1 MQSGESPALEEEV
14 SSIMKILV
22 VDDDSNILELV
33 SIQLKQ
39 AGYIVQKASNGFEAL
54 ELLQQSLP
62 DLAIVDVMMPGMDGY
77 QLTKKIRSVADIP
90 VLLLTAKGELE
101 DKEKGFL
108 AGSDDYVVKP
118 FEPKELIFRIKAI
131 LRRYDKAVD
140 AFIQAGPLEI
150 NRQSYEVS
158 VGKKVLL
165 LPLKEFELLSVLA
178 SRPNTVFTR
187 EILLERVWGYDYEG
201 DEQTLNVHIKRLR
214 EKLVNLTGDVAIST
228 MRGVGYKLEVKSS

>member
-1 MQSGESPALEEEV
+1 ML
-14 SSIMKILV
+14 KILV
-22 VDDDSNILELV
+22 VDDDPNILELV
-33 SIQLKQ
+33 SIQLTQ
-39 AGYIVQKASNGFEAL
+39 AGYSVQKASNAFEAL
-54 ELLQQSLP
+54 EIIQEDYP
-62 DLAIVDVMMPGMDGY
+62 DLAVVDVMMPGMDGY
-77 QLTKKIRSVADIP
+77 TLTKKIRTETDIP

-118 FEPKELIFRIKAI
+118 FEPKELQFRINAI

-140 AFIQAGPLEI
+140 VFIQAGPLTI

-158 VGKKVLL
+158 VANKVLL

-201 DEQTLNVHIKRLR
+201 DDQTLNVHIKRVRGQL
-214 EKLVNLTGDVAIST
+214 EKLTKEVRIATV
-228 MRGVGYKLEVKSS
+228 RGVGYKLEVESV

>member
-1 MQSGESPALEEEV
+1 
-14 SSIMKILV
+14 MKILV
-22 VDDDSNILELV
+22 VDDDPNILELV
-33 SIQLKQ
+33 SIQLIE
-39 AGYIVQKASNGFEAL
+39 AGYVVLKASNGFEAL
-54 ELLQQSLP
+54 EFIEEDNP
-62 DLAIVDVMMPGMDGY
+62 DLAVVDVMMPGMNGY
-77 QLTKKIRSVADIP
+77 ELTKKIRSKTEIP

-118 FEPKELIFRIKAI
+118 FEPKELQFRINAI

-140 AFIQAGPLEI
+140 ALIQAGPLKI

-187 EILLERVWGYDYEG
+187 ELLLERVWGYDYEG
-201 DEQTLNVHIKRLR
+201 DEQTLNVHIKRVR
-214 EKLVNLTGDVAIST
+214 GKLKKLTEVVTIET
-228 MRGVGYKLEVKSS
+228 VRGVGYKLEVIEE